1 MNIPR
6 HIYQYNDKKYI
17 RELSDFIQESYD
29 LSTMKKYLELYWS
42 DAIIVF
48 NNYKNIDNKI
58 LLAMFCLLYDN
69 GGIFINNYANKHNF
83 VKKVNEMDLMG
94 YNYFFSLDENF
105 TNIMGTFKN
114 NPIYREMIEY
124 MISIEN
130 DINYTSLWNIIYN
143 YKNLN
148 DIDTLQIGSS
158 TNKTKE
164 ISLDKKYINPVVLF
178 NKTNYSDNF
187 DYMYHDNK
195 LVIIRTD
202 SVSDWSQ
209 ELNISIYDDIQC
221 SLFILN

>member
-1 MNIPR
+1 
-6 HIYQYNDKKYI
+6 
-17 RELSDFIQESYD
+17 
-29 LSTMKKYLELYWS
+29 
-42 DAIIVF
+42 
-48 NNYKNIDNKI
+48 
-58 LLAMFCLLYDN
+58 
-69 GGIFINNYANKHNF
+69 
-83 VKKVNEMDLMG
+83 MG

-130 DINYTSLWNIIYN
+130 DINYTSLWNIIHN
-143 YKNLN
+143 YKNSN
-148 DIDTLQIGSS
+148 EHDILFIGSS

-164 ISLDKKYINPVVLF
+164 KSLDKKYINPVVLF
-178 NKTNYSDNF
+178 NKTHFSDTF

-209 ELNISIYDDIQC
+209 EINISIYDDIQC

>member
-1 MNIPR
+1 
-6 HIYQYNDKKYI
+6 
-17 RELSDFIQESYD
+17 
-29 LSTMKKYLELYWS
+29 
-42 DAIIVF
+42 
-48 NNYKNIDNKI
+48 
-58 LLAMFCLLYDN
+58 
-69 GGIFINNYANKHNF
+69 
-83 VKKVNEMDLMG
+83 MDLMG

-105 TNIMGTFKN
+105 NSVMGTFKN

-130 DINYTSLWNIIYN
+130 DINYTSLWNIIHN
-143 YKNLN
+143 YKNSN
-148 DIDTLQIGSS
+148 QHDILYIGSS

>member
-6 HIYQYNDKKYI
+6 RIYQYNDKKYI

-42 DAIIVF
+42 DTVIVF
-48 NNYKNIDNKI
+48 NNYKNTDNKI

-69 GGIFINNYANKHNF
+69 GGIFINNYADKHNF
-83 VKKVNEMDLMG
+83 VKKVNEMDLMN

-105 TNIMGTFKN
+105 NSVMGTFKN

-130 DINYTSLWNIIYN
+130 DINYTSLWNIIHN

-148 DIDTLQIGSS
+148 DIDTLHIGSS

-164 ISLDKKYINPVVLF
+164 KSLDKKYINPIVLF

-209 ELNISIYDDIQC
+209 ELNISIYDNIQ
-221 SLFILN
+221 SNLFILN